1 MASPSSWKRT
11 LGLFGLWLRTE
22 NQVRK
27 DATQRLLSC
36 CNNVDHLLEFR
47 TLDNVTT
54 LYIYI
59 CLCHSAFGV
68 HVPLAVRTR
77 FNTPLSE
84 QGIVGPPRKRA
95 ASRQAIMAADIPLF
109 EPSKILF
116 LNLWCTAC
124 KVKIHQFFYATL
136 LKMVSDPPAV
146 QSRGFAIGMASVG
159 CNKSGGCC
167 GISPN
172 SMCEIWLRS
181 VPI

>member
-59 CLCHSAFGV
+59 FAYV
-68 HVPLAVRTR
+68 IQPLG
-77 FNTPLSE
+77 F
-84 QGIVGPPRKRA
+84 
-95 ASRQAIMAADIPLF
+95 M
-109 EPSKILF
+109 F
-116 LNLWCTAC
+116 L
-124 KVKIHQFFYATL
+124 
-136 LKMVSDPPAV
+136 
-146 QSRGFAIGMASVG
+146 
-159 CNKSGGCC
+159 
-167 GISPN
+167 
-172 SMCEIWLRS
+172 
-181 VPI
+181 